1 MPVNI
6 LTVGSNV
13 LTTTVNGSTVALG
26 VNTSA
31 NAPLPFGKRVC
42 NNNSSISSVTI
53 DMPANTLS
61 VQGSMYFY
69 AAACVPAKDPKDSND
84 LTVSLS
90 VCGLEVYKKATPTSG
105 VETFANNISGRGAV
119 WFYCVRNN
127 VSTNQ
132 WEVSMATVDPAQV
145 WGFWTDTGKDNVVL
159 GASETVSNSTVI
171 KLSTGG
177 SGAGNGFSSVALMGS
192 GSAVVG

>member
-31 NAPLPFGKRVC
+31 NAPLPFGKRVYS
-42 NNNSSISSVTI
+42 NNSSISSVTI

-61 VQGSMYFY
+61 VQGSMYFH
-69 AAACVPAKDPKDSND
+69 AVACVPAKDPKDSND

-90 VCGLEVYKKATPTSG
+90 VCGLEVYKNATPTSG
-105 VETFANNISGRGAV
+105 VETFANNISGQGAV

-132 WEVSMATVDPAQV
+132 WEVSMAT
-145 WGFWTDTGKDNVVL
+145 TDTGKDNVMF

-177 SGAGNGFSSVALMGS
+177 SGAGNGFSGVVLMGS